1 MISFK
6 FCQIAPTKLMIAA
19 ILPCFLSILNHLKV
33 HPNLRNNLLIILDT
47 SDLLTR
53 QKSLIRLI
61 SLLNPSS
68 IQVQSN
74 SKMNTIYSSLGLNDR
89 LNPKHPQLQL
99 LYSLENYV
107 QKISFL
113 LTLATLSKR
122 KRIKLI
128 THLHRQ
134 AEYFD
139 VQHYR

>member
-19 ILPCFLSILNHLKV
+19 ILLCFLSILNHLKV

-53 QKSLIRLI
+53 QKSLIRPI
-61 SLLNPSS
+61 SLLNPFS

-74 SKMNTIYSSLGLNDR
+74 YKMNTIYSSLELNDR
-89 LNPKHPQLQL
+89 LNLKHPQFQL
-99 LYSLENYV
+99 HYSLENYV

-113 LTLATLSKR
+113 LKLASLSKR

-128 THLHRQ
+128 KHLHRQ
-134 AEYFD
+134 AEYFYF
-139 VQHYR
+139 QHYR